1 MGNGFKG
8 FLAEQ
13 TASNIAGVDEVGIPT
28 FLKIP
33 KKMSYSFILFQ

>member
-13 TASNIAGVDEVGIPT
+13 TASNIAGVEEVGIPT
-28 FLKIP
+28 VFKIP
-33 KKMSYSFILFQ
+33 KKMFYFFILFK